1 MRRESTGAA
10 GSALAGW
17 LPWARI
23 ALIVVLVWNANV
35 LLGRPELL
43 GVLFAQAERNP
54 TLEELSPGG
63 PGAPAAGSA
72 TTTDRAGPKIIKQR
86 TFLDSIKAGGY
97 IGVIIIILSI
107 AAVAFGV
114 EHLLTIR
121 KQRLM
126 PQAVVDE
133 LEDLVAQG
141 DIPAAIRVCED
152 PANQSLA
159 SEVILAGLERYQ
171 NSDFGFADYK
181 SAVEEAGEEYTARL
195 YRKTDALNVIGVI
208 APMLGLFGTVE
219 GMMEAFNIVASSEGA
234 AKPYQ
239 LADSISKA
247 LVTTWLGLIV
257 AIPAMGAFSYFRNK
271 IDSLVA
277 ECGKRVEHILL
288 PLSRRR

>member
-1 MRRESTGAA
+1 MRRVSSAPISAVIA
-10 GSALAGW
+10 GG
-17 LPWARI
+17 LPWIRF
-23 ALIVVLVWNANV
+23 ALIAALICSAN
-35 LLGRPELL
+35 LWLGRTDVQ
-43 GVLFAQAERNP
+43 GVLFAQPERNP
-54 TLEELSPGG
+54 TLEDMTP
-63 PGAPAAGSA
+63 PTAPAAGGA
-72 TTTDRAGPKIIKQR
+72 AAPTGPKIIKQR

-97 IGVIIIILSI
+97 IGIIIIILSI

-133 LEDLVAQG
+133 LEDLIAEG

-152 PANQSLA
+152 PRNHSLA
-159 SEVILAGLERYQ
+159 SEVILAGLERFQ
-171 NSDFGFADYK
+171 SSDFGFADYK

-288 PLSRRR
+288 PLSRKR